1 MAKYGA
7 HWNRHFHK
15 HLECGQR
22 LKIEQELR
30 PYLVVV
36 VAVLVLPNPS
46 KVDHESFP
54 LLRLIAVVVNL
65 ARLLRRRV
73 RFFGVRLRLGLG
85 LRLRR
90 PLHRRA
96 TPAHTCVPA
105 EATGWAEEK
114 CSEGGKV
121 TITDVEVR
129 ARRKQRDSGGGPRW
143 DERSLSA

>member
-7 HWNRHFHK
+7 NWNRHFHK

-22 LKIEQELR
+22 LKIEQESR

-65 ARLLRRRV
+65 ARLLRRKV
-73 RFFGVRLRLGLG
+73 RFFGVG

-96 TPAHTCVPA
+96 RPAHTCVPA

-129 ARRKQRDSGGGPRW
+129 ATRKRRDSRGGPRW